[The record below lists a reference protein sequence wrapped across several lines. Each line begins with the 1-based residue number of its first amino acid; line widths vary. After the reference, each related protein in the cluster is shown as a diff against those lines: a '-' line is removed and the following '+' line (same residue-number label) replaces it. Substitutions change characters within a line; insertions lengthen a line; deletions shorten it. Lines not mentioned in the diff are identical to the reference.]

1 MVVAKTWGRG
11 NHYATHSETEEA
23 LRSSCSVFGIT
34 GYALA
39 KLLQVSPSNFLQ
51 WYNGTYRTSQRHET
65 HLIKLHVMHSN
76 GLLLG
81 LVDHIDWTANEIV
94 YKKGVTLGDARGR
107 DSVYKFCGGVSEAKG
122 EGGPDP
128 ANHSDESPG

>member
-1 MVVAKTWGRG
+1 MVVANAWGHR
-11 NHYATHSETEEA
+11 NHYASHSESEET
-23 LRSSCSVFGIT
+23 LRLSLEVFGLS

-39 KLLQVSPSNFLQ
+39 KLLQVTTANFLK
-51 WYNGTYRTSQRHET
+51 WFNGTYRPSQRHLS
-65 HLIKLHVMHSN
+65 HLIKIHVMHSN

-81 LVDHIDWTANEIV
+81 LVDHIDWTTNEIV

-107 DSVYKFCGGVSEAKG
+107 DSVYKFCGGLQEAKG

-128 ANHSDESPG
+128 ANHSDESP